1 MRSVMPL
8 AVMLALAATAS
19 AASPRPAPQL
29 VAFARNH
36 GISQLVTVG
45 ASGAPRQRIAT
56 GAEGTSIIGD
66 TWSPGGRKI
75 TFSFVSNR
83 GRGLSVVSSAG
94 GAVRRLTW
102 RRDLLDGA
110 PTWSPDGRWL
120 AFS

>member
-1 MRSVMPL
+1 MRSVVPL
-8 AVMLALAATAS
+8 ALMLTLAATAS
-19 AASPRPAPQL
+19 AASPRPARPQL

-36 GISQLVTVG
+36 GSSQLVTVG

-94 GAVRRLTW
+94 GAVRRL
-102 RRDLLDGA
+102 
-110 PTWSPDGRWL
+110 
-120 AFS
+120 